1 MQVRPSR
8 DEQLAALGTRTFD
21 LLVVGGGITGCG
33 IAREAALR
41 GLSVALVEQDDF
53 ASGTSSRS
61 SRLVHGGLRYLEHGH
76 LSLVFESSKERR
88 QLLEIAPHL
97 VHPLEFV
104 WPVYEGARIPRWKLG
119 AGLLLY
125 DALALFRN
133 VARHHRLTAAAVL
146 EREPSLRASGLVGGA
161 RYYDAAT
168 NDARLTLA
176 NALGAL
182 DAGAVVLNHV
192 VAIGLRSD
200 AGRIDGVTVRDGLTD
215 SVIHAEARV
224 VVNATGPWSD
234 EIRTLDTPG
243 VPAIRGSKGSH
254 IAVPRER
261 VGNHHALTL
270 LSPLD
275 GRVLF
280 VLPAGPHA
288 IIGTTETDSAAEP
301 SEVRASREDVAYLLA
316 AANTFFPDAH
326 LTDDDVVSAWAG
338 IRPLVPVR
346 DESAGSVT
354 REHEITTS
362 ERGLISIVGGKL
374 TTYRVMAR
382 DVVAAVLRVLRG
394 RRVRLRPAGQLLPG
408 GELESLDV
416 LIAEIAADTGDATLA
431 DHLARS
437 FGSRWRGAWEE
448 IDCADGRERLVAE
461 LPYTIGELRY
471 CARHEMAHTLAD
483 LLIRRTQLAFET
495 RDHGLGVAPTIARAV
510 GPLLS
515 RGASDA
521 GALVHEY
528 AREASRIFA
537 IDA

>member
-1 MQVRPSR
+1 MQARPTR
-8 DEQLAALGTRTFD
+8 DEQLATLDARIFD

-61 SRLVHGGLRYLEHGH
+61 SRLVHGGVRYLEHGH
-76 LSLVFESSKERR
+76 LGLVFESSQERR

-104 WPVYEGARIPRWKLG
+104 WPVYEGARIPLWKLG

-133 VARHHRLTAAAVL
+133 VARHHRLDADAVL
-146 EREPSLRASGLVGGA
+146 QREPSLQPAGLIGGA
-161 RYYDAAT
+161 LYYDAAT

-176 NALGAL
+176 NAISAL
-182 DAGAVVLNHV
+182 EAGAVVLNHAV
-192 VAIGLRSD
+192 VVGMLEND
-200 AGRIDGVTVRDGLTD
+200 GRISGTIVEDRFTGTEIR
-215 SVIHAEARV
+215 ARARV

-234 EIRTLDTPG
+234 EVRSLDTPG
-243 VPAIRGSKGSH
+243 LTAVRGSKGSH

-261 VGNHHALTL
+261 VGNRHALTL

-288 IIGTTETDSAAEP
+288 IIGTTETDTSSEP
-301 SEVRASREDVAYLLA
+301 GEVRASVADVEYLLA
-316 AANTFFPDAH
+316 AANAFFPDAH
-326 LTDDDVVSAWAG
+326 LTAGDVVSAWAG

-382 DVVAAVLRVLRG
+382 DVVVQALRALRG
-394 RRVRLRPAGQLLPG
+394 RRVRLRPARQPLPG
-408 GELESLDV
+408 GELESLDALV
-416 LIAEIAADTGDATLA
+416 ADIATVTGDMPLA
-431 DHLARS
+431 EHLARS
-437 FGSRWRGAWEE
+437 FGSRWRAVWDE
-448 IDCADGRERLVAE
+448 IDRADGRERLSPN

-471 CARHEMAHTLAD
+471 CASHEMAYTVAD

-495 RDHGLGVAPTIARAV
+495 RDHGIGVAPLVASAVAEVWQGAPETGRAIE
-510 GPLLS
+510 
-515 RGASDA
+515 AY
-521 GALVHEY
+521 E
-528 AREASRIFA
+528 REVRRIFA
-537 IDA
+537 VDR

>member
-234 EIRTLDTPG
+234 EIRALDTPG

-382 DVVAAVLRVLRG
+382 DVVAAVLHVLRG
-394 RRVRLRPAGQLLPG
+394 RRVRLRPAEQLLPG
-408 GELESLDV
+408 GELESLEV

-448 IDCADGRERLVAE
+448 IACAGGRERLVAE

-515 RGASDA
+515 RGASDT

-528 AREASRIFA
+528 AREAHRIFA